1 MKEAKLVNLLRT
13 KCCYCH
19 LLFRFSKSNTYKWLE
34 SSHADTKISFFQI
47 VAPAVV
53 RVLTYTEETMC
64 WIKMTKYLET
74 TLWMRHKPYKE
85 YSNTVIFIFVKP
97 ITVTKILVDCLF
109 YLKYKLQGNFHELP
123 HWIFQLLSKQCASEL
138 NLLAQNSCSS
148 GVHNNVNFEQHGEA
162 KISHECDPCVFKV
175 LKEYS
180 VICWPCCLQLIF
192 GTYTMV
198 TCLRASTKVCNLCGR
213 HLSQNFSK
221 WCHTQD
227 LEMLLFALL
236 DLVKQSIVSMC
247 VMSWCF
253 DKSFQRWFTLTN

>member
-1 MKEAKLVNLLRT
+1 MTWEFTCWHQDIV
-13 KCCYCH
+13 
-19 LLFRFSKSNTYKWLE
+19 
-34 SSHADTKISFFQI
+34 FFQI
-47 VAPAVV
+47 VAAAVV

>member
-1 MKEAKLVNLLRT
+1 MNETQTIQRIFKH
-13 KCCYCH
+13 CH
-19 LLFRFSKSNTYKWLE
+19 FHFCQTYYSDKNISWL
-34 SSHADTKISFFQI
+34 S
-47 VAPAVV
+47 
-53 RVLTYTEETMC
+53 VL
-64 WIKMTKYLET
+64 
-74 TLWMRHKPYKE
+74 
-85 YSNTVIFIFVKP
+85 S
-97 ITVTKILVDCLF
+97 D
-109 YLKYKLQGNFHELP
+109 KYKLQGNFHELP

-198 TCLRASTKVCNLCGR
+198 TCLRASTKVCNLCSR

-221 WCHTQD
+221 SDSGHTA
-227 LEMLLFALL
+227 LEGPLG
-236 DLVKQSIVSMC
+236 
-247 VMSWCF
+247 
-253 DKSFQRWFTLTN
+253 

>member
-1 MKEAKLVNLLRT
+1 MKQPYEWDTNHTGNIQTLS
-13 KCCYCH
+13 
-19 LLFRFSKSNTYKWLE
+19 FSFLS
-34 SSHADTKISFFQI
+34 
-47 VAPAVV
+47 
-53 RVLTYTEETMC
+53 
-64 WIKMTKYLET
+64 
-74 TLWMRHKPYKE
+74 
-85 YSNTVIFIFVKP
+85 
-97 ITVTKILVDCLF
+97 KILVDCLF

-180 VICWPCCLQLIF
+180 VICWPCCLQMIF

-213 HLSQNFSK
+213 YLSQDFSK

-227 LEMLLFALL
+227 LKMLLFALRFDVCHVMMFWQVL
-236 DLVKQSIVSMC
+236 PEVIYFGQASSYRVGWWCECETEFVWMVIVDKLCSWSLQKRNMLYIVILFRKPVSSSQCAKSSIRSSMRPR
-247 VMSWCF
+247 SALSHIPIEF
-253 DKSFQRWFTLTN
+253 FRALQI